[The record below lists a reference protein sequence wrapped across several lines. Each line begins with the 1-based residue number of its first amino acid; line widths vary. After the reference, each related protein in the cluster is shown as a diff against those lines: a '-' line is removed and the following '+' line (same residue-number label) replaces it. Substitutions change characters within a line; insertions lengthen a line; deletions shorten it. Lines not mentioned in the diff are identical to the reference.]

1 MQILKNLRKNKHY
14 TQEALADFLECT
26 PTTYGRYEKGTR
38 DPDLA
43 TLCKLADFFEVTVDY
58 LLGREQTSL
67 QQLPPEQAEL
77 LRIYEVLPPS
87 QKQGLVQIVK
97 MYASLSPTM
106 QKNSLIYFRTL
117 AGFKKAVDEGIISD
131 RDMLDL

>member
-1 MQILKNLRKNKHY
+1 MKNLITLRERFGLR
-14 TQEALADFLECT
+14 QADVAEKIGVSKQA
-26 PTTYGRYEKGTR
+26 YGLYETDKR
-38 DPDLA
+38 QA
-43 TLCKLADFFEVTVDY
+43 SYETLCKLADFFEVTVDY
-58 LLGREQTSL
+58 LLDREQTSI

-87 QKQGLVQIVK
+87 QRQGLLQIVK

>member
-1 MQILKNLRKNKHY
+1 MKNLITLRERFGLRQVDVAEKIGVSK
-14 TQEALADFLECT
+14 QA
-26 PTTYGRYEKGTR
+26 YGLYETDKR
-38 DPDLA
+38 QA
-43 TLCKLADFFEVTVDY
+43 SYETLCKLADFFDVTVDY
-58 LLGREQTSL
+58 LLEREQTSL